1 MENMGVDSKKILNV
15 VIKTDVATAEAIST
29 SLNEIS
35 SDEYSIKIVS
45 SGVGGI
51 SESDVNLAIATESII
66 LGFNVRADNTAKK
79 LIESENIS

>member
-1 MENMGVDSKKILNV
+1 MLQ
-15 VIKTDVATAEAIST
+15 ALRAIST

-79 LIESENIS
+79 VNRVREYFSKLSQHHPMN